1 MQILHPENL
10 GEVIHF
16 DIPLGPPVKFCCRI
30 VVLVARDVSCS
41 PRNGTGNDHRS
52 ECAKQSEVRI
62 RRFHW
67 LGVEG
72 FVESREAVATDFDPA
87 RSNACPGAEM
97 VHDENDSK
105 ESRELA
111 AAGALIVRVSRDKVQ
126 THDGASVSVDN
137 GEGRCPELV
146 FEGPVADCASRASSE
161 RCKDSRLKIRW
172 KR

>member
-1 MQILHPENL
+1 M
-10 GEVIHF
+10 
-16 DIPLGPPVKFCCRI
+16 
-30 VVLVARDVSCS
+30 
-41 PRNGTGNDHRS
+41 
-52 ECAKQSEVRI
+52 RI

-67 LGVEG
+67 PGVEG

-87 RSNACPGAEM
+87 RSNARPGAEM

-161 RCKDSRLKIRW
+161 RRKDSRLKIRW
-172 KR
+172 ERCFVDGPRRSSRKGIKCLRKRQQVSSDWVGRWDEADGQKSSFC